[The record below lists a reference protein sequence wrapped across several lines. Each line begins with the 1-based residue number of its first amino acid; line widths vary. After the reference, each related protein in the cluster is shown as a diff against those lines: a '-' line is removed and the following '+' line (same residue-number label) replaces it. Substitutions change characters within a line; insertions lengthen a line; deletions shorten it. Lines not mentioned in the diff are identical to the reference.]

1 MALYTFF
8 AVEPHNNPEDKK
20 MTLEELQAK
29 VDELSAGNEAL
40 AAKNRELLG
49 EVKTLK
55 VKAKGAD
62 IDPEQFVQLQQD
74 NEHLKAELE
83 KATKLSKTEIE
94 KLTTTLSAKD
104 SALQNYLVDGG
115 LTEALAKANIKTGLI
130 GAAKALLKGQV
141 QITDADGNYQASIN
155 GKPIADAINE
165 WAATDEG
172 KNFVNAP
179 VNSGG
184 GAVGGGVGG
193 HQTGNLGGDKS
204 DRLNA
209 IKSKFP
215 ELAA

>member
-1 MALYTFF
+1 
-8 AVEPHNNPEDKK
+8 
-20 MTLEELQAK
+20 MTLQELQAK
-29 VDELSAGNEAL
+29 VDELAAGNDAL

-55 VKAKGAD
+55 AKSKGGD
-62 IDPEQFVQLQQD
+62 IDPEQFAQLQND

-83 KATKLSKTEIE
+83 KATKLSKSEIE
-94 KLTTTLSAKD
+94 KLTATLGTKD
-104 SALQNYLVDGG
+104 AALQNYLIDGG

-141 QITDADGNYQASIN
+141 QITDKDGNYQASI
-155 GKPIADAINE
+155 GDKSLADAITE

-179 VNSGG
+179 DNSGG
-184 GAVGGGVGG
+184 GARGGAGGGVPSGD
-193 HQTGNLGGDKS
+193 LGGGKA